1 MKKILYN
8 SIIFCMV
15 LTACKKD
22 HKTAQ
27 GGTQKVTFNVGFS
40 QTMGEFNPNATS
52 NKLRVNSADTSVTN
66 YVNTIFYMVFK
77 ADGTLLHNIKQTTA
91 DAGFGSYTD
100 NLQAGTYTVAIAAG
114 KGLTI
119 TKEGNLDVQ
128 KISPSDA
135 FSTGNF
141 FFKKIQVTVAGSD
154 INQSVSLT
162 RAMSKLVLKTNDLIP
177 NGATYAR
184 LTISCP
190 LGITREFQLS
200 TERGAPVG
208 SLGQDV
214 ILFGGHVGKL
224 GTPPLPNGVKLEMS
238 YFFIYYAPLTVDIE
252 VARADEHGAIDPLYG
267 KKTISNVTGAPN
279 SITTLSGN
287 LFGGNGTGDNSFKI
301 AIDTTWN
308 TPINQGF

>member
-1 MKKILYN
+1 MKKILYR
-8 SIIFCMV
+8 SIVFCLV

-22 HKTAQ
+22 HKITE

-40 QTMGEFNPNATS
+40 QTMGEFKTAVVS
-52 NKLRVNSADTSVTN
+52 NKLKINSADTSVTN

-100 NLQAGTYTVAIAAG
+100 NLAPGTYTVAIAAA

-119 TKEGNLDVQ
+119 SKEGNLDVQ

-141 FFKKIQVTVAGSD
+141 FFKKIQVTVASSD
-154 INQSVSLT
+154 VNQSVSLS
-162 RAMSKLVLKTNDLIP
+162 RAMSKLILKTNDVIP
-177 NGATYAR
+177 TGATYAR
-184 LTISCP
+184 LTISSAS
-190 LGITREFQLS
+190 GVSTEFQLS
-200 TERGAPVG
+200 TERGVADGRP
-208 SLGQDV
+208 QEV

-238 YFFIYYAPLTVDIE
+238 YFFIYCTPLTVDIE

-267 KKTISNVTGAPN
+267 KKSILNVTGAPN

-287 LFGGNGTGDNSFKI
+287 LFGGNGVIDDGFKI